1 MYGRPSA
8 SPIKEISFIIFDERG
23 TTMDYAS
30 VQHQGINRRVLIPRP
45 GQASQGNGHITRIRQ
60 LPATNRH
67 QMGFSAADTEFPM
80 LSADGNFQFTRP
92 PRNGYFQ
99 GHLQASFTTRSHI
112 SSKDNFSVIP
122 VPDSLIGNTPPFLPS
137 GRPPGI
143 SPNRNSHGLTRRP
156 LRFPYIH
163 QSPCPARADRGQ
175 DQSHKNRKTAC
186 QEQ

>member
-1 MYGRPSA
+1 M
-8 SPIKEISFIIFDERG
+8 FDERG

-92 PRNGYFQ
+92 PRKIGR
-99 GHLQASFTTRSHI
+99 ASCRERVCQSVLI
-112 SSKDNFSVIP
+112 SVGAE
-122 VPDSLIGNTPPFLPS
+122 SL
-137 GRPPGI
+137 
-143 SPNRNSHGLTRRP
+143 
-156 LRFPYIH
+156 
-163 QSPCPARADRGQ
+163 
-175 DQSHKNRKTAC
+175 KKKK
-186 QEQ
+186 